1 MKRTTKKEI
10 TLSEEVYANLK
21 MELEIFLTDK
31 GVKTNF
37 CEVSA
42 TNEGVVFTG
51 SFKWKNCDVDI
62 FYPNNIF
69 VIDDEGIINDE
80 KYIEFIDE
88 VYDPALEELRQAM
101 EGDF

>member
-1 MKRTTKKEI
+1 MKQATKKEI
-10 TLSEEVYANLK
+10 TLSEEVFANLK
-21 MELEIFLTDK
+21 TELEIFLTDK

-42 TNEGVVFTG
+42 TNEGIVFTG
-51 SFKWKNCDVDI
+51 AFKWKNCDVNI
-62 FYPNNIF
+62 FYPDNIF
-69 VIDDEGIINDE
+69 VTDDEGITNGE

-101 EGDF
+101 EGEF